1 MRGHHCRRMRNPY
14 GEGGRLREDL
24 IRAADR
30 LLAMTG
36 DEAGLSLRAIA
47 REVGIAAPSI
57 YLHFADKGELVR
69 EVLGARFEQL
79 GEVLREAAAGAEEPG
94 ERLRKACLA
103 YCRFGLE
110 HPNAYRVLF
119 GKIAPLADASSGNA
133 GPGKETF
140 LLLVN
145 GIRECMQRGLIP
157 EGDPTRVA
165 VNVWTALHGIVSL
178 RSSAATF
185 PWPPVAEQVD
195 DVLAGLAGL
204 KPKRATQPV

>member
-1 MRGHHCRRMRNPY
+1 MRNPY
-14 GEGGRLREDL
+14 GKGGRLREEL

-36 DEAGLSLRAIA
+36 DETSLSLRAIA

-69 EVLGARFEQL
+69 EVLHARFEEL
-79 GEVLREAAAGAEEPG
+79 GQVLREAAAGQEEPG
-94 ERLRKACLA
+94 ERLRRACLA
-103 YCRFGLE
+103 YCRFGLD

-119 GKIAPLADASSGNA
+119 GKLAPLAGAPLGPG

-145 GIRECMQRGLIP
+145 GIRECMERDVIP

-165 VNVWTALHGIVSL
+165 VNVWTALHGVVSL
-178 RSSAATF
+178 RSSAPQF

-204 KPKRATQPV
+204 RSKRAVHLA